1 MDERESEQ
9 DQNTIDI
16 SNESIPPISKKTG
29 KPKRVL
35 TEKQQEI
42 LKTARETWNEQRR
55 QNKAKKMLVMAP
67 KREKFEKDKEIVENE
82 LTKLKL
88 DIEEKLKLDYENKLA
103 AIKEEYESKFND
115 TKAKELV
122 KEELKQKYT
131 KKPKKIIEVYSTTDV
146 ESDASV
152 APVRP
157 PIANKKTNHIKRE
170 NSGVFMSVEVDD
182 EIKKFFF

>member
-1 MDERESEQ
+1 MDEQESEQ
-9 DQNTIDI
+9 EAIQ
-16 SNESIPPISKKTG
+16 PISKKTG
-29 KPKRVL
+29 KPKRIL

-67 KREKFEKDKEIVENE
+67 KRQKFEKEKEIVENE

-88 DIEEKLKLDYENKLA
+88 DIEEKLKLEYENKLV

-122 KEELKQKYT
+122 KEEMKQKYT

-146 ESDASV
+146 ESDTSTT
-152 APVRP
+152 PLRP
-157 PIANKKTNHIKRE
+157 PIANKKSTQITRQ
-170 NSGVFMSVEVDD
+170 NSIEVDD
-182 EIKKFFF
+182 EIKRFFF

>member
-9 DQNTIDI
+9 QEVLNFQEETTQTQ
-16 SNESIPPISKKTG
+16 ISKKTG

-55 QNKAKKMLVMAP
+55 QNKAKKMLVIAP
-67 KREKFEKDKEIVENE
+67 KREKLEKDKELVENE

-88 DIEEKLKLDYENKLA
+88 DIEEKLKLDFETKLA
-103 AIKEEYESKFND
+103 AIREEYESKF
-115 TKAKELV
+115 TKEHAEATAKE
-122 KEELKQKYT
+122 EIKQKYT

-152 APVRP
+152 APRRP
-157 PIANKKTNHIKRE
+157 PIANKKSTQKDLI
-170 NSGVFMSVEVDD
+170 DD
-182 EIKKFFF
+182 DIKKFFF